1 MGICNPLICF
11 LIRAWFIINSSKETC
26 TAGTFQERLI
36 KKRRISKTKAKSKI
50 KNEITEKSERRSIK
64 CLNKQSH
71 CYFLCLRSLVSSSKR
86 YHLGLQLR
94 SATIDDVIIAVA
106 STKLTN
112 FLFIVNTLLEF
123 TFDLFIKHAEPLS
136 TLTLLR
142 ARLFYCDC
150 IITTGS

>member
-1 MGICNPLICF
+1 MPTF
-11 LIRAWFIINSSKETC
+11 LSD
-26 TAGTFQERLI
+26 
-36 KKRRISKTKAKSKI
+36 KS
-50 KNEITEKSERRSIK
+50 TSGFS
-64 CLNKQSH
+64 
-71 CYFLCLRSLVSSSKR
+71 VSSAASSFFSSAVSSVAVSSDANT
-86 YHLGLQLR
+86 GI
-94 SATIDDVIIAVA
+94 ATIDDVIIAVA

-123 TFDLFIKHAEPLS
+123 TFDLFIKHAEPLP